1 MDHFVITYFYY
12 TGTGLKRHH
21 SFTTFDTTKFT
32 EEFVIDQANDVS
44 ENNRDIDGYIL
55 TKQHILASSY

>member
-12 TGTGLKRHH
+12 TGTGQKRHH
-21 SFTTFDTTKFT
+21 SFTTFEATQYTL
-32 EEFVIDQANDVS
+32 EFVIDQAKDVS

-55 TKQHILASSY
+55 TIQHILAKSY